1 MRPSAP
7 RKMAVVAVLL
17 AATLTGT
24 RAGGEEQAPSGNG
37 DVEQLRAYAAGLV
50 QAIEELHA
58 EIAQLARERDDLA
71 EQLVEARRALESVN
85 GERRRL
91 AKKAEVERSNP
102 KSDSGL
108 AAVPPAP
115 DRGSDGS
122 GTGIVAASANKA
134 PGAPHV
140 TNAAPLDANVSPSDG
155 SVDRRA
161 ESQRRIEGLEKE
173 LRELRDR
180 EQATQVNAKNLEQA
194 LDVEKRAGQNKLE
207 ALQSVLQNTRSATTQ
222 LRQELEETRR
232 QNSELALHVSDLHAR
247 RDGSPPTGAQARAV
261 SAPEV
266 AEASAPETKPTLVPH
281 APPKKPKAASPSVQA
296 KELEAPGPNQ
306 LDNPAP
312 SMAVASTKTIEDPT
326 MATDLREQLSVER
339 ERRAT
344 LEEEVKRLTSTGSSD
359 EKYTEVWNAL
369 QSARSQILVFS
380 NQLAEE
386 RKSREDLEVALART
400 QPESGAQSNT
410 ELAKRLAQ
418 TLTDRRSEAD
428 RLAAQLKEANEMIV
442 RLKGRL
448 EASGSPEAESE
459 MLTEM
464 QKDNETL
471 RTALK
476 AAEEANDALREK
488 AEMAQRLAEIVYGK
502 GP

>member
-1 MRPSAP
+1 MKPSTP
-7 RKMAVVAVLL
+7 GKMTVLVVLL

-24 RAGGEEQAPSGNG
+24 RAAGEEQAPSGTA
-37 DVEQLRAYAAGLV
+37 DVEELRAYAASLL
-50 QAIEELHA
+50 QQIEELHA
-58 EIAQLARERDDLA
+58 EIAQLARERDELA
-71 EQLVEARRALESVN
+71 EQLVEARRALESVKD

-91 AKKAEVERSNP
+91 AKKVEVERSNP
-102 KSDSGL
+102 KPDSGS
-108 AAVPPAP
+108 AAPPPAP
-115 DRGSDGS
+115 DRVTN
-122 GTGIVAASANKA
+122 GTSTGVVAASANKPPA
-134 PGAPHV
+134 APHV
-140 TNAAPLDANVSPSDG
+140 ANAAPLDANASPSDG
-155 SVDRRA
+155 GVDRRP

-173 LRELRDR
+173 IRELRDR
-180 EQATQVNAKNLEQA
+180 EQATQMSARNLEQA

-207 ALQSVLQNTRSATTQ
+207 ALQSVLQNTRSATGQ

-232 QNSELALHVSDLHAR
+232 QNSELALQVSDLHAR
-247 RDGSPPTGAQARAV
+247 RNASPPAGAQPRAV
-261 SAPEV
+261 SAPAV
-266 AEASAPETKPTLVPH
+266 AQASAPETKPTL
-281 APPKKPKAASPSVQA
+281 APPKKPKPASPGVQA
-296 KELEAPGPNQ
+296 KT
-306 LDNPAP
+306 LDAAVPSQPDNLAP
-312 SMAVASTKTIEDPT
+312 SIASASTNPTDDPA

-369 QSARSQILVFS
+369 QSARSEILVLS

-410 ELAKRLAQ
+410 DVAKRLAQ

-428 RLAAQLKEANEMIV
+428 RLAAQLKQANEMIV

-448 EASGSPEAESE
+448 EASGSPEAEGE
-459 MLTEM
+459 VLTEM